1 MKVCCRVILPILGL
15 ILFSAE
21 SFHSLQMNRRLR
33 VSPQRYYYWSSL
45 PLDSYPLSRHPSQ
58 TSPSNGWQVRSV
70 WIDPGYVTQA
80 LMLSALPAFAFGA
93 LIVSAL
99 AHLGVSEVLSFTFA
113 MPLLIFGWFYFV
125 GGYIDQ
131 WIRKRSRL
139 EPE

>member
-1 MKVCCRVILPILGL
+1 
-15 ILFSAE
+15 
-21 SFHSLQMNRRLR
+21 
-33 VSPQRYYYWSSL
+33 
-45 PLDSYPLSRHPSQ
+45 
-58 TSPSNGWQVRSV
+58 
-70 WIDPGYVTQA
+70 
-80 LMLSALPAFAFGA
+80 MLSALPAFAFGA

-99 AHLGVSEVLSFTFA
+99 EHLGVNEVLSFTFA